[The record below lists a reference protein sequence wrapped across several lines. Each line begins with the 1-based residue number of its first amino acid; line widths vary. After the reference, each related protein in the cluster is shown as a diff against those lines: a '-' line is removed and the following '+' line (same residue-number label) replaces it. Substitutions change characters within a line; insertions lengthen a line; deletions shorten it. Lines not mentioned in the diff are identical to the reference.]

1 MKLIINGDDFG
12 FSPGQNLGII
22 KAHKEGILTS
32 ATALAN
38 GEYLLEGIAAAA
50 LCPELGIGV
59 HLTLDL
65 GKPVLPPESVP
76 SLIDESGQFRKYQ
89 EHLPVVLNQDELY
102 EEWIAQIEKIR
113 SLGVEPTHID
123 GHHHLHLH
131 KDIIAITIKLAVKYD
146 LPIRYL
152 PLYHGEEEIKLLKK
166 NEIKILHGL
175 TDFYDDTVSEDY
187 FLNFSSNHPFQED
200 DIVELMCHPAYV
212 DDIIFSRSRY
222 TFHRV
227 KELVILTSEAVRSS
241 VLKQKIQLGNVRDFL
256 QP

>member
-12 FSPGQNLGII
+12 FSPGQNLGIL

-38 GEYLLEGIAAAA
+38 GEYLLEAIEAAV

-76 SLIDESGQFRKYQ
+76 SLIEENGQFRKYQ
-89 EHLPVVLNQDELY
+89 EHLPIVLNQDELY
-102 EEWIAQIEKIR
+102 DEWTAQIEKIR
-113 SLGVEPTHID
+113 SLGVEPTHLD

-131 KDIIAITIKLAVKYD
+131 KDVIAVTMRLAVNYD

-152 PLYHGEEEIKLLKK
+152 PLYHGEEEIELMKK
-166 NEIKILHGL
+166 NQIRTLHGL
-175 TDFYDDTVSEDY
+175 ADFYKDTVSEDY
-187 FLNFSSNHPFQED
+187 FMNFSSNHTFHED
-200 DIVELMCHPAYV
+200 DVVELMCHPAYV
-212 DDIIFSRSRY
+212 DDIIFSRSSY
-222 TFHRV
+222 TLHRV
-227 KELVILTSEAVRSS
+227 RELVILTSEAVRSS
-241 VLKQKIQLGNVRDFL
+241 MTEQKIQLGNVRDFL
-256 QP
+256 

>member
-1 MKLIINGDDFG
+1 MKLIVNGDDFG

-38 GEYLLEGIAAAA
+38 GDYILEGIEAAAM
-50 LCPELGIGV
+50 CPDLGIGV

-65 GKPVLPPESVP
+65 GKPVLHPESVR
-76 SLIDESGQFRKYQ
+76 SLIDENGQFKKYQ
-89 EHLPVVLNQDELY
+89 ECLPIALNQDELY
-102 EEWIAQIEKIR
+102 NEWTAQIEKIR
-113 SLGVEPTHID
+113 SLGVEPTHLD

-131 KDIIAITIKLAVKYD
+131 KDVIAVTMRLALKYD

-152 PLYHGEEEIKLLKK
+152 PLYHGEEEIKFLEK
-166 NEIKILHGL
+166 NQIKTIYGL
-175 TDFYDDTVSEDY
+175 TDFYNDTVSEDY
-187 FLNFSSNHPFQED
+187 FLNFRSNHDFHED

-227 KELVILTSEAVRSS
+227 KELVILTSEAVRTS
-241 VLKQKIQLGNVRDFL
+241 VIDQKIQLGNVRDFL
-256 QP
+256 